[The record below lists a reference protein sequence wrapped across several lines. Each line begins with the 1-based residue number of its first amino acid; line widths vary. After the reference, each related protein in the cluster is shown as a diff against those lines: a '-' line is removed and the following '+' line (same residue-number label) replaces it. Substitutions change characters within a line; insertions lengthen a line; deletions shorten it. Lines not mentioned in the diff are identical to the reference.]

1 MPCNTAKIT
10 QILDVR
16 NQDLYWTSIE
26 IAAKALRNGGIVAF
40 PTETVYGLGV
50 HKDNPEAIERLYEAK
65 KRPAEKRLTLM
76 IADIGE
82 VELYAGT
89 VSDVAKRLMESFW
102 PGPLAII
109 FPLKDGSDIC
119 VRLPDNAIARDLIRT
134 ANIPVATT
142 SANTSGHP
150 PSTDASQVTAYFK
163 DEIDFILDGG
173 PTPSHEPSTVVKI
186 KDGVCEVVRHG
197 IIPETTIRNCLK
209 KY

>member
-50 HKDNPEAIERLYEAK
+50 HKDNPK

-82 VELYAGT
+82 VELYAGA